1 MKPITDEQVRLLRRK
16 LMEDRTQAA
25 AAAAAAMSERSA
37 RNWKEGSLPS
47 EGKQA
52 RAWRTRKDPFKDVWE
67 TRIEPLLIDDKKGVL
82 EATTILE
89 VLKKELKEGEKPF
102 DDGQVRTLQR
112 RIRDWRALRGPEK
125 EVFFEQE
132 HPPGREGAF
141 DFTNCNELGVTIQGE
156 PFPHLL
162 FEFVLSCSTWTW
174 ICLAFGETFEALV
187 QGFQGALWK
196 LGARPLVARSDNLS
210 AATHELKGGGREL
223 TKRFKAVLDHYDRM
237 KSTRIAPGNSNE
249 NGGVEQRHYRTK
261 SAIAQA
267 LVLRQ
272 SKDFESA
279 DTYLAFARGVV
290 DETHNDKVADRL
302 AIERPHLL
310 PLPSTKVPDYTV
322 YTPTVRCWST
332 ITVNKRIYSVPSRM
346 IGHQVH
352 ARQHADVVEVL
363 YKGRLVQTMPRLR
376 GDQTA
381 RIDYRHV
388 IWSLVQK
395 PGAFARYRYREELFP
410 TLVFRR
416 AYDAL
421 TSTHGDRADVE
432 YVRVLHL
439 AASTMECTVE
449 AALIELL
456 ADGARFDYAA
466 VKARAKPETA
476 SIPEMAPLKPDLAVY
491 DRLLVGGAA

>member
-1 MKPITDEQVRLLRRK
+1 MKPITDEQVKLLRRK
-16 LMEDRTQAA
+16 LMENKTQEA

-37 RNWKEGSLPS
+37 RNWKEGPLPS
-47 EGKQA
+47 DGKLA
-52 RAWRTRKDPFKDVWE
+52 RAWRTRKDPFKDVWK
-67 TRIEPLLIDDKKGVL
+67 TRIEPLLVEDKKGVL

-89 VLKKELKEGEKPF
+89 TLKKELKEDDKPF

-112 RIRDWRALRGPEK
+112 RIRDWRAVHGPEK
-125 EVFFEQE
+125 EVFFQQD

-141 DFTNCNELGVTIQGE
+141 DFTNCNELGVTVQGE
-156 PFPHLL
+156 AFPHLL

-174 ICLAFGETFEALV
+174 IGLAFSETFEALL
-187 QGFQGALWK
+187 QGFQGALWA
-196 LGARPLVARSDNLS
+196 LGARPLVVRSDNLS
-210 AATHELKGGGREL
+210 AATHEIKGGREL
-223 TKRFKAVLDHYDRM
+223 TKRFKAVLDHYEHM
-237 KSTRIAPGNSNE
+237 KSTRIAPGKSNE
-249 NGGVEQRHYRTK
+249 NGGVEQRHHRTK

-272 SKDFESA
+272 SKDFASA
-279 DTYLAFARGVV
+279 DAYMSFARRVV
-290 DETHNDKVADRL
+290 DETHNDKIADRL

-310 PLPSTKVPDYTV
+310 PLPSTKVPEYTT
-322 YTPTVRCWST
+322 YTPMVRCWST
-332 ITVNKRIYSVPSRM
+332 ISVNRRIYSVPSRM
-346 IGHQVH
+346 IGHQVE
-352 ARQHADVVEVL
+352 ARQHANVVEVF

-439 AASTMECTVE
+439 AASTMESTVE

-456 ADGARFDYAA
+456 GSGARFDYAA
-466 VKARAKPETA
+466 VKARAKPETPT
-476 SIPEMAPLKPDLAVY
+476 IPEMAPLKPDLSAY
-491 DRLLVGGAA
+491 DLLLAGGAA

>member
-16 LMEDRTQAA
+16 LMEGKTQEA

-37 RNWKEGSLPS
+37 RNWQEGRLPS
-47 EGKQA
+47 EGKQP
-52 RAWRTRKDPFKDVWE
+52 RTWRTRKDPFEDVWKA
-67 TRIEPLLIDDKKGVL
+67 RIEPLLVGDEKAVL

-89 VLKKELKEGEKPF
+89 ALNKERKEGERF
-102 DDGQVRTLQR
+102 DQGQVRTLQR
-112 RIRDWRALRGPEK
+112 RMRDWRALRGPEK

-132 HPPGREGAF
+132 HPPGREGAL

-162 FEFVLSCSTWTW
+162 FELVLSFSTWTW
-174 ICLAFGETFEALV
+174 VCLAFGETFEALV
-187 QGFQGALWK
+187 HGFQGALWE
-196 LGARPLVARSDNLS
+196 LGARPAVIRSDNLS

-223 TKRFKAVLDHYDRM
+223 TKRFQAVLDHYDRM
-237 KSTRIAPGNSNE
+237 KSTRITPGKSNE
-249 NGGVEQRHYRTK
+249 NGGVEQRHNRTK
-261 SAIAQA
+261 SAIEQA

-272 SKDFESA
+272 SRDFESPDA
-279 DTYLAFARGVV
+279 YLAFARGVV
-290 DETHNDKVADRL
+290 DETHNKKIADRL
-302 AIERPHLL
+302 AIERQHLL
-310 PLPSTKVPDYTV
+310 PLPSTKVPDYTTW
-322 YTPTVRCWST
+322 TPTVRCWST
-332 ITVNKRIYSVPSRM
+332 ISVNKRIYSVPSRM
-346 IGHQVH
+346 IGHQVQ
-352 ARQHADVVEVL
+352 ARQYADVVEVY

-388 IWSLVQK
+388 IWSLVKK

-421 TSTHGDRADVE
+421 TSTHGDRAHVE

-449 AALIELL
+449 AALVELL
-456 ADGARFDYAA
+456 GEGGRFDYAA
-466 VKARAKPETA
+466 VKARVKPETP
-476 SIPEMAPLKPDLAVY
+476 SIPEMAPLRPDLAIY
-491 DRLLVGGAA
+491 DSLLAGGAA